1 MQTFRN
7 PFLVAKVV
15 TSMCCGMPWHL
26 WGQTFT
32 TLYSF
37 SDGIGGALPHGTL
50 VSGNTFY
57 GTTYQEASSN
67 GAVELGT
74 VFAIGINGTGFSNVH
89 VFSNLDGYGPMAGV
103 ISSGNTLYG
112 TAASGGSWGN
122 GTVFAVNTDGSGFR
136 TLHSFDALSLGLEGA
151 HTNSD
156 GTTPQASLILSGNT
170 LYGTASFGGPG
181 EGGTV
186 FAVNTDGSG
195 FTNLHSFA
203 LPDDGYRPS
212 SGLVLSSNTLYGT
225 TEYGG
230 AGGLRNGTVFAVST
244 DGAGFL
250 ILHSFAGSEGAY
262 PGSLVLSGKTLYGST
277 GGDTSGNGTVFAM
290 NTDGSGFRVLH
301 SFTATAISYPYTNSD
316 GARVCPAFS

>member
-89 VFSNLDGYGPMAGV
+89 VFSNLDGYGPMAG
-103 ISSGNTLYG
+103 
-112 TAASGGSWGN
+112 
-122 GTVFAVNTDGSGFR
+122 
-136 TLHSFDALSLGLEGA
+136 LEGGPT
-151 HTNSD
+151 HSD